1 MFDAT
6 LESGSNFEVKWI
18 YKNNSAEFMYS
29 NNNTRSFSHNFTLYD
44 TGDIDASVTV
54 TNLVSNQAFSFLFY
68 GYYRI
73 NGIFLKV
80 EEFYE
85 TTDTVEVA
93 VIVNSSAKQPQGNVN
108 LSLDIGDNT
117 VIVTSLTTGVGTL
130 KPEYRTTKQ
139 YPIQGNYTVIANL
152 TSPLGS
158 EVFSSTVY
166 VWDKLT
172 VNVSSEVEK
181 KVYENITFEFQNTPN
196 SNFLYILTY
205 GDGEIRQNNYSDLF
219 RPYDFESWN
228 KSYNYPNDYNV
239 TLYAWNPVYSSFHS
253 YMIHVTQGLYMS
265 SKYVF
270 CSSQMKIV
278 HIICYPLTSISFI
291 FVCRPDNKF
300 YF

>member
-1 MFDAT
+1 MFFEKNVEVEKNVVFVAT

-18 YKNNSAEFMYS
+18 YKNNSAEFMYL
-29 NNNTRSFSHNFTLYD
+29 NNNTRYFSHNFTLFD
-44 TGDIDASVTV
+44 TGDIEASVTV
-54 TNLVSNQAFSFLFY
+54 TNLVSNQTYSFLFH

-80 EEFYE
+80 GEFYE
-85 TTDTVEVA
+85 TTDTFEVA
-93 VIVNSSAKQPQGNVN
+93 VIVNSTAKQPQGNVN
-108 LSLDIGDNT
+108 LNLDMGDNK
-117 VIVTSLTTGVGTL
+117 VIDTNLTTGDGTL
-130 KPEYRTTKQ
+130 NSGYNTSKQ
-139 YPIQGNYTVIANL
+139 YPIQGNYTIIANL

-181 KVYENITFEFQNTPN
+181 KVFENITFEFQNTPN
-196 SNFLYILTY
+196 SNFLYILSY
-205 GDGEIRQNNYSDLF
+205 GDGDIRQNNYSDLF

-239 TLYAWNPVYSSFHS
+239 SLYAWNPVYSSFHS

-265 SKYVF
+265 
-270 CSSQMKIV
+270 
-278 HIICYPLTSISFI
+278 
-291 FVCRPDNKF
+291 
-300 YF
+300 

>member
-6 LESGSNFEVKWI
+6 LETGSNFEVKWI
-18 YKNNSAEFMYS
+18 YKNNSAEFMYL
-29 NNNTRSFSHNFTLYD
+29 NNNTRSFSHNFTLFD
-44 TGDIDASVTV
+44 TGDIEASVTV
-54 TNLVSNQAFSFLFY
+54 TNLVSNQTYSFLFH

-80 EEFYE
+80 GEFYE
-85 TTDTVEVA
+85 TTDTFDVA
-93 VIVNSSAKQPQGNVN
+93 VIVNSTAKQPQGNVN
-108 LSLDIGDNT
+108 LNLDMGDNE
-117 VIVTSLTTGVGTL
+117 VINTSLTTGDGTL
-130 KPEYRTTKQ
+130 NSGYNTSKQ
-139 YPIQGNYTVIANL
+139 YPIQGNYTIIANL

-181 KVYENITFEFQNTPN
+181 KVFENITFEFQNTPN
-196 SNFLYILTY
+196 SNFLYILSY
-205 GDGEIRQNNYSDLF
+205 GDGDIRQNNYSDLF

-239 TLYAWNPVYSSFHS
+239 SLYAWNPVYSSFHS

-265 SKYVF
+265 
-270 CSSQMKIV
+270 
-278 HIICYPLTSISFI
+278 
-291 FVCRPDNKF
+291 
-300 YF
+300 